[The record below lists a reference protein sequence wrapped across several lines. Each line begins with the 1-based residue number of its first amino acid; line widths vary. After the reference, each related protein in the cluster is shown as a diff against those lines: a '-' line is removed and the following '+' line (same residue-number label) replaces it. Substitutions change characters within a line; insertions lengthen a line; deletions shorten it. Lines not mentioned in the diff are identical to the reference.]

1 MVSHTSYYQ
10 KSDSVTLKFTKMNTP
25 KAHKEG
31 HWVTFAER
39 LNVKVS
45 SFNSVKT
52 INSHDANLG
61 TWVDMIMNPKGA
73 AFTSA
78 KNLVER
84 YRNTKDKNIKLSIPT
99 ICPGALM
106 VSRSKELKLEE
117 KIIHRTNWMQFDI
130 DLKDNPHITN
140 ASKLRDEISKIVYVA
155 FCSLSVSGNGVWGL
169 VFVKDIS
176 RYKEHFKQLTKD
188 FLSRNILLDTSK
200 GSNPTDLRIYSYDPD
215 AYCAEQFR
223 VYDRCD
229 KPLKINSRSRQTS
242 ITQTD
247 IYTLVSEVI
256 SRKIDIAPDY
266 QSYLKLGFAIAYE
279 FGESGREIYHQLC
292 SISLKYNERDTDDQY
307 EHCLNVG
314 DGRITIGTFIHM
326 CKEYGIT
333 FGK

>member
-1 MVSHTSYYQ
+1 
-10 KSDSVTLKFTKMNTP
+10 MNTM
-25 KAHKEG
+25 KTHKEG
-31 HWVTFAER
+31 HWVTFTDRA
-39 LNVKVS
+39 NVKVS

-52 INSHDANLG
+52 INSHDATLG
-61 TWVDMIMNPKGA
+61 DWIDMIMNPKGTF
-73 AFTSA
+73 FTNA
-78 KNLVER
+78 KNSVEN
-84 YRNTKDKNIKLSIPT
+84 YRNTEDKNIKLSIPA

-140 ASKLRDEISKIVYVA
+140 AFQLRDEISKIVYVA

-176 RYKEHFKQLTKD
+176 RYKEHFQQLTKD
-188 FLSRNILLDTSK
+188 FLSRNIVLDTSK
-200 GSNPTDLRIYSYDPD
+200 GSNPTDLRIFSHDPD
-215 AYCAEQFR
+215 AYCAEGFR
-223 VYDRCD
+223 IYERYL
-229 KPLKINSRSRQTS
+229 KPLKINFSRLQTS

-247 IYTLVSEVI
+247 INTLASEVI

-266 QSYLKLGFAIAYE
+266 QSYLKLGFAIAHE
-279 FGESGREIYHQLC
+279 FGESGRAIFHQLC

-307 EHCLNVG
+307 EHCLKVG

-333 FGK
+333 SRK